1 MHDTHFEAKFYWK
14 QNILLEAKIFTSKRK
29 NVAFCYF
36 FIATNRIYFTLFRL
50 EELIE
55 SCFNSYFS
63 FWIKKRN
70 LKKGNFVG
78 HNTLPGGRLGG
89 PGPAPAPPR
98 SYPGGWAGTPPRCCC
113 PRTPQSCRQ

>member
-1 MHDTHFEAKFYWK
+1 MEGSLSGQLADLVLD
-14 QNILLEAKIFTSKRK
+14 ILLEAKIFTSKRK

-70 LKKGNFVG
+70 FV
-78 HNTLPGGRLGG
+78 L
-89 PGPAPAPPR
+89 
-98 SYPGGWAGTPPRCCC
+98 TP
-113 PRTPQSCRQ
+113 

>member
-1 MHDTHFEAKFYWK
+1 MMLA
-14 QNILLEAKIFTSKRK
+14 SKRNFIGNRTFYLK
-29 NVAFCYF
+29 KKFSRLSEKMLHFVIF

-78 HNTLPGGRLGG
+78 HNTLPWGRLGG

-113 PRTPQSCRQ
+113 PHTPQSCRQ